1 MSDSTD
7 NAKIF
12 AHNIEAIAGFDK
24 ERQTEEHGLLA
35 PIATPFHLPTPIY
48 GAMFAIWH
56 LRPFLQQRF
65 PLHKGKPKYFVRF
78 LAWCAIEGRHKFAI
92 LRSIPEWDTALAKPL
107 SLPAIKN
114 DKWHDG
120 FSVAMFLY
128 GVARYRYFTAPI
140 MRDAQARHSTARA
153 FWRGERHKLMLP
165 APSRWQIEFME
176 NQFGTIESLINQLR
190 LKKKDGKKTAQQ
202 LAEAFALTDIFQ
214 STQEPTNPATYPS
227 NPPQFH
233 TPKPLS
239 KKVEKAKQS
248 AISDSSTA
256 IIKPS
261 KALLPAGL
269 DQFYIRLPIP
279 ALREL
284 AWLRERI
291 KRRPSQL
298 QLANKTGQIPINQ
311 KPVQPSPFPFG
322 VNLFGY
328 AQGELGIGEDVRLV
342 ALSLQ
347 SQKIPFCIVNVK
359 PGENVSQKDNSA
371 NQWLTDKPRY
381 AINIFCTT
389 GIEQVHYACA
399 QGLTVFK
406 NRYNIGFWPW
416 ELPDWPASCSHA
428 FSMVDEIWGISRY
441 TANAYRRAKCPI
453 YTMSL
458 PVTIDKI
465 APIGRKD
472 FGLPKDAYL
481 FVFSFDFN
489 STLAR
494 KNPKAVIH
502 AFQRAFP
509 IPKGDK
515 VGLVV
520 KVSHINKSNKEW
532 KRLKSL
538 INTDPRIHLIDTTL
552 RRPEVLALYQCCDC
566 YVSLH
571 RAEGFGRGLA
581 EALMLDLQLI
591 ATNFSGNLDFCTE
604 ERVGLVRCQHQNVRN
619 REYFHADGQRWADP
633 DIDHAAELMR
643 SIRTDPRPIKPRTF
657 DFSPATMG
665 SRYAKRLHAIKQ
677 QLNLAKTDLH

>member
-1 MSDSTD
+1 MSHSAD
-7 NAKIF
+7 NAKTF
-12 AHNIEAIAGFDK
+12 VHNIEAITAFNKAG
-24 ERQTEEHGLLA
+24 QTEEHGLLA
-35 PIATPFHLPTPIY
+35 PIAMPFQLPTPIY
-48 GAMFAIWH
+48 GAMLAIWH

-92 LRSIPEWDTALAKPL
+92 LQKIPEWDAALARPI
-107 SLPAIKN
+107 SLPALKN
-114 DKWHDG
+114 DPWLDG

-140 MRDAQARHSTARA
+140 MRDARVRHSTARA

-165 APSRWQIEFME
+165 PPSRWQIELMKKR
-176 NQFGTIESLINQLR
+176 FGTIESLIHTLQ
-190 LKKKDGKKTAQQ
+190 LKKKDAKKTIPQ
-202 LAEAFALTDIFQ
+202 LVEEFGLADIFQ
-214 STQEPTNPATYPS
+214 PTKDPI

-233 TPKPLS
+233 TSKPLLNEP
-239 KKVEKAKQS
+239 KKTKIL
-248 AISDSSTA
+248 AISHNKTA
-256 IIKPS
+256 ITRPD

-284 AWLRERI
+284 AWLRERL
-291 KRRPSQL
+291 KRKPSQH
-298 QLANKTGQIPINQ
+298 QLAHKTGQIPINQ
-311 KPVQPSPFPFG
+311 RPTLQSPFPFG

-347 SQKIPFCIVNVK
+347 SQSIPFCIVNVK
-359 PGENVSQKDNSA
+359 PGDNVSQKDNSA
-371 NQWLTDKPRY
+371 NHWLTDKPRY

-399 QGLTVFK
+399 QGLTVFE

-453 YTMSL
+453 HTMSL

-465 APIGRKD
+465 APMGRKD
-472 FGLPKDAYL
+472 FNLPKNEYL

-509 IPKGDK
+509 SHKNDK

-520 KVSHINKSNKEW
+520 KVSHINKSNREW
-532 KRLKSL
+532 KRLKRL

-591 ATNFSGNLDFCTE
+591 ATNFSGNLDVFTA
-604 ERVGLVRCQHQNVRN
+604 ERVGLVRCQHQNVRD
-619 REYFHADGQRWADP
+619 REYFHADGQSWADP

-643 SIRTDPRPIKPRTF
+643 NIRTHPKPIKPRIF
-657 DFSPATMG
+657 DFSPTTMG
-665 SRYAKRLHAIKQ
+665 CRYAKRLYAIKQ
-677 QLNLAKTDLH
+677 QLSSAKTDSY